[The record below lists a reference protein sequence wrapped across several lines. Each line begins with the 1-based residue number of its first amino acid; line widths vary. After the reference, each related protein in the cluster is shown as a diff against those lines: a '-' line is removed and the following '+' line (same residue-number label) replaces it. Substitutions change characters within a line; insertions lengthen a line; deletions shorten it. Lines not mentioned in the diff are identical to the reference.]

1 MRSNLTVSSKMALIS
16 ISSVS
21 MISGFRTE
29 TPAWHMSAHGDPGD
43 GPVPAF
49 LLLSPNIFAE
59 PIVVVFHHR
68 ALLFGLV
75 DGVAETFVED
85 QLHRNLAVPQRLV

>member
-1 MRSNLTVSSKMALIS
+1 MAINDAATQVAWYL
-16 ISSVS
+16 
-21 MISGFRTE
+21 
-29 TPAWHMSAHGDPGD
+29 PAIQQR
-43 GPVPAF
+43 GPAGRIPEF
-49 LLLSPNIFAE
+49 LLLPPYIFAE